1 MVDFTGLPL
10 PTPDVEERLEKLDR
24 RAVSAISAADFP
36 GYEDFLLDPANDPKP
51 HLRQQLQR
59 RNDCEGQA
67 LATGVEASA
76 QKLGLPAV
84 QYSDIFAYQA
94 SEYRDRGGRVGAD
107 QGASIS
113 AGVEVL
119 TQGLPGICGPGL
131 PTEADWAY
139 QTYTRSQREFEQ
151 RARSVELESGLI
163 TEHYK
168 APPFREAL
176 VVMAAGGRI
185 HWGTYWGLNWTRS
198 RVVRRPV
205 IKGRGDMLRRSFGP
219 QNDLEPGLSRSGT
232 LTGIR
237 NLSTSMRRNMSSF
250 ETAGIPLLEPLLY
263 CRTDPLRDSR
273 PGKTGETPT
282 PSRVKK
288 KPQTPG
294 AKPMVRALPP
304 RDPHKWDLLVFAGF
318 LVSLLACFAACT
330 QSLRG
335 DEISVPVD
343 RDAFKG
349 GEVESQDDRFPDPG
363 KPGNPGSDNS
373 PGYSYTVEPK
383 DPKVQKSQAEAQ
395 RFPRS
400 IMVTGPDCNP
410 CRKMKLENPD
420 LVGPGPTYPVQS
432 LDYSRDDL
440 SDYGISPSIIIQVPT
455 FVILEAPGTLHK
467 LPTGAVCKHVG
478 GKSREKLEEYLTH
491 ETHKVSLEP
500 WTEAPM
506 DPEDCRTVCSIQ
518 SSSNLFAALEGHLAR
533 CAGAPE
539 PVVGSLFDINFE
551 GPGSLRYPRGVYL
564 IPDIQT
570 GRSHSD
576 DAPGLRDFHGL
587 GRGGNGRKSLETHP
601 GEPEKKR
608 VQRGRPSLLHFDF
621 SLWDPFRA
629 RTPENPG
636 SLDRGSLILR
646 LPSNERES
654 KTPIPRAP
662 AGGNRSFSDGRPGL

>member
-1 MVDFTGLPL
+1 
-10 PTPDVEERLEKLDR
+10 
-24 RAVSAISAADFP
+24 
-36 GYEDFLLDPANDPKP
+36 
-51 HLRQQLQR
+51 
-59 RNDCEGQA
+59 
-67 LATGVEASA
+67 
-76 QKLGLPAV
+76 
-84 QYSDIFAYQA
+84 
-94 SEYRDRGGRVGAD
+94 
-107 QGASIS
+107 
-113 AGVEVL
+113 
-119 TQGLPGICGPGL
+119 
-131 PTEADWAY
+131 
-139 QTYTRSQREFEQ
+139 
-151 RARSVELESGLI
+151 
-163 TEHYK
+163 
-168 APPFREAL
+168 
-176 VVMAAGGRI
+176 
-185 HWGTYWGLNWTRS
+185 
-198 RVVRRPV
+198 
-205 IKGRGDMLRRSFGP
+205 
-219 QNDLEPGLSRSGT
+219 
-232 LTGIR
+232 
-237 NLSTSMRRNMSSF
+237 
-250 ETAGIPLLEPLLY
+250 
-263 CRTDPLRDSR
+263 
-273 PGKTGETPT
+273 
-282 PSRVKK
+282 
-288 KPQTPG
+288 
-294 AKPMVRALPP
+294 MVRALPP

-551 GPGSLRYPRGVYL
+551 GPEGLSDILAEFISSRTFKRGGLTLTMPPDSVISTASVVEGMVVSLSKPIQVNLKKSGFNVDAHLYSISISASGTRFELELRKTPGAWIEV
-564 IPDIQT
+564 PDITIAIQ
-570 GRSHSD
+570 
-576 DAPGLRDFHGL
+576 
-587 GRGGNGRKSLETHP
+587 
-601 GEPEKKR
+601 
-608 VQRGRPSLLHFDF
+608 
-621 SLWDPFRA
+621 
-629 RTPENPG
+629 
-636 SLDRGSLILR
+636 
-646 LPSNERES
+646 
-654 KTPIPRAP
+654 
-662 AGGNRSFSDGRPGL
+662 

>member
-205 IKGRGDMLRRSFGP
+205 IKGRGGHATAIVWATKRFGAWALEVWNSHGDPEPFYVHEEEYEFLR
-219 QNDLEPGLSRSGT
+219 D
-232 LTGIR
+232 
-237 NLSTSMRRNMSSF
+237 RRNSPF
-250 ETAGIPLLEPLLY
+250 GAFALLPDRPSE
-263 CRTDPLRDSR
+263 RFATRKNWRDSHSLTSQK
-273 PGKTGETPT
+273 KT
-282 PSRVKK
+282 S
-288 KPQTPG
+288 
-294 AKPMVRALPP
+294 
-304 RDPHKWDLLVFAGF
+304 
-318 LVSLLACFAACT
+318 
-330 QSLRG
+330 
-335 DEISVPVD
+335 
-343 RDAFKG
+343 
-349 GEVESQDDRFPDPG
+349 
-363 KPGNPGSDNS
+363 NPWS
-373 PGYSYTVEPK
+373 
-383 DPKVQKSQAEAQ
+383 
-395 RFPRS
+395 
-400 IMVTGPDCNP
+400 
-410 CRKMKLENPD
+410 
-420 LVGPGPTYPVQS
+420 
-432 LDYSRDDL
+432 
-440 SDYGISPSIIIQVPT
+440 
-455 FVILEAPGTLHK
+455 
-467 LPTGAVCKHVG
+467 
-478 GKSREKLEEYLTH
+478 
-491 ETHKVSLEP
+491 
-500 WTEAPM
+500 
-506 DPEDCRTVCSIQ
+506 
-518 SSSNLFAALEGHLAR
+518 
-533 CAGAPE
+533 
-539 PVVGSLFDINFE
+539 
-551 GPGSLRYPRGVYL
+551 
-564 IPDIQT
+564 
-570 GRSHSD
+570 
-576 DAPGLRDFHGL
+576 
-587 GRGGNGRKSLETHP
+587 
-601 GEPEKKR
+601 
-608 VQRGRPSLLHFDF
+608 
-621 SLWDPFRA
+621 
-629 RTPENPG
+629 
-636 SLDRGSLILR
+636 
-646 LPSNERES
+646 
-654 KTPIPRAP
+654 
-662 AGGNRSFSDGRPGL
+662 